1 MEKYTRFNVPADL
14 IELEI
19 EERRKY
25 NKLFGEVFDTN
36 LFDKA
41 HYAINNENGQV
52 SKRKSSDIVSQE
64 VLEYARYEK
73 DKIKNRDN

>member
-41 HYAINNENGQV
+41 YSTISNENGQV
-52 SKRKSSDIVSQE
+52 SKRKDIVSQE
-64 VLEYARYEK
+64 ILEYARYEK
-73 DKIKNRDN
+73 DKIKNRYN

>member
-1 MEKYTRFNVPADL
+1 MEKYTRFNVPEDL

-25 NKLFGEVFDTN
+25 NKLFGEVLDTN

-41 HYAINNENGQV
+41 HYTINNENGQV
-52 SKRKSSDIVSQE
+52 SERKYIVSQE
-64 VLEYARYEK
+64 ILEYARYEK

>member
-19 EERRKY
+19 EEKRKY

-36 LFDKA
+36 LFDKV
-41 HYAINNENGQV
+41 HYTINNENGQV
-52 SKRKSSDIVSQE
+52 SKRNYMVSQE
-64 VLEYARYEK
+64 ILEYAIYEK
-73 DKIKNRDN
+73 NKMKNRDN

>member
-1 MEKYTRFNVPADL
+1 MRLRDEIDRWDL
-14 IELEI
+14 NEIEI

-41 HYAINNENGQV
+41 YYTISNENGQV
-52 SKRKSSDIVSQE
+52 SKRKDIISQE

-73 DKIKNRDN
+73 DKIKNRNN

>member
-1 MEKYTRFNVPADL
+1 MEKYARFNVPKDL
-14 IELEI
+14 IEIEI

-25 NKLFGEVFDTN
+25 NKLYGEVFETN

-41 HYAINNENGQV
+41 YYTISNENGQV
-52 SKRKSSDIVSQE
+52 SKRKYIVSQE

>member
-19 EERRKY
+19 EEKRKY

-36 LFDKA
+36 LFDDT
-41 HYAINNENGQV
+41 HYTINNENGQV
-52 SKRKSSDIVSQE
+52 SERKYIVSQE
-64 VLEYARYEK
+64 ILEYERYEK
-73 DKIKNRDN
+73 DKIKHRYN

>member
-1 MEKYTRFNVPADL
+1 MEKYTRFNVPKDL
-14 IELEI
+14 IEIEI

-52 SKRKSSDIVSQE
+52 SERKYIVSQE
-64 VLEYARYEK
+64 ILEYARYEK

>member
-1 MEKYTRFNVPADL
+1 MEKYTRFNVPKDL
-14 IELEI
+14 IEFEI

-41 HYAINNENGQV
+41 YSTISNENGQV
-52 SKRKSSDIVSQE
+52 SKRKDIVSQE
-64 VLEYARYEK
+64 ILEYAMYEK
-73 DKIKNRDN
+73 NKIKNRDN

>member
-1 MEKYTRFNVPADL
+1 MEKYTRFNVPEDL

-19 EERRKY
+19 EERKKY

-41 HYAINNENGQV
+41 YSTISNENGQV
-52 SKRKSSDIVSQE
+52 SKRKDIVSQE
-64 VLEYARYEK
+64 ILEYAMYEK
-73 DKIKNRDN
+73 NKMKNRDN

>member
-19 EERRKY
+19 EEKRKY

-36 LFDKA
+36 LFDKV
-41 HYAINNENGQV
+41 HYTINNENGQV
-52 SKRKSSDIVSQE
+52 SKREYIVSQE
-64 VLEYARYEK
+64 ILEYARYEK
-73 DKIKNRDN
+73 NKMKNKDN

>member
-1 MEKYTRFNVPADL
+1 MEKYTRFNVPKDL
-14 IELEI
+14 IEIEI

-41 HYAINNENGQV
+41 HYTINNENGQV
-52 SKRKSSDIVSQE
+52 SKRNDIVSQE
-64 VLEYARYEK
+64 ILEYARYEK
-73 DKIKNRDN
+73 DKIKNRYT

>member
-19 EERRKY
+19 EERKKY

-36 LFDKA
+36 PFDKA
-41 HYAINNENGQV
+41 HYTINNENGQV
-52 SKRKSSDIVSQE
+52 SERKYIVSQE
-64 VLEYARYEK
+64 IVEYAMYEK
-73 DKIKNRDN
+73 NKIKNRDN